1 MFEESEQPTKW
12 SIIASGEGADRIA
25 LQYHTGFH
33 NMAIEDR
40 VLLLNTAAADVHPEK
55 IFDYLIK
62 KDVKFLEISEKI
74 KRERI
79 CIFGSAPGAG
89 NVWKVGEMQ
98 AREDFDTIR
107 RYISNLKII
116 EGDVILTINTLGGG
130 TGNGS
135 TPYLI
140 NELKYGKALIAGHKN
155 KFFSVGVL
163 PFDVEPPQRHFNAIC
178 GMTRLLKYPTD
189 GKDWKQNTDLL
200 ILVNNSQI
208 ENKIASDSYSPDK
221 ILSDEERYYL
231 VNKSIIDAIDIMIAP
246 GGKTSKTTVDVADY
260 HQIPSNLGVYHFTP
274 CIATGLD
281 PEIIDVETAIDFAVK
296 NPMVP
301 LDIKTATMAYFI
313 MRVPKKYIG
322 KRFSQEE
329 LERITKDWAVNNMCG
344 STGGIARYASL
355 TYTTEQENFDI
366 LVLLGGFSLKE
377 VIRTSLHKYEIFS
390 KGLEDKDIAGEN
402 ALTTEDALTIEEKIK
417 NYIKHTEDVIKI
429 VSSGED
435 EGLLEKWGF

>member
-1 MFEESEQPTKW
+1 MFEESGQPTKW

-33 NMAIEDR
+33 NVAIEDR

-62 KDVKFLEISEKI
+62 RDVKFMEISEKI

-79 CIFGSAPGAG
+79 CIFGSSPGAG

-98 AREDFDTIR
+98 AKEDFDTIR

-135 TPYLI
+135 IPYLI
-140 NELKYGKALIAGHKN
+140 NELKYGKALIAGQKN
-155 KFFSVGVL
+155 KFFSIGVL

-178 GMTRLLKYPTD
+178 GMTRLLKYPIN
-189 GKDWKQNTDLL
+189 GKDWRQNTDLL
-200 ILVNNSQI
+200 ILVSNSQI
-208 ENKIASDSYSPDK
+208 ENKIVSESYSPDK
-221 ILSDEERYYL
+221 SLSDEERYYWI
-231 VNKSIIDAIDIMIAP
+231 NKAIIDAIDIMIAP
-246 GGKTSKTTVDVADY
+246 GGKTSKATVDVADY

-281 PEIIDVETAIDFAVK
+281 PEIIDMETAIEFAVK
-296 NPMVP
+296 HPMVS
-301 LDIKTATMAYFI
+301 LDIKNATMAYFI
-313 MRVPKKYIG
+313 LRIPKKYIG

-355 TYTTEQENFDI
+355 TYTTGQENFDI
-366 LVLLGGFSLKE
+366 MVLLGGFSLKE
-377 VIRTSLHKYEIFS
+377 VIKPSLHKYEIFS
-390 KGLEDKDIAGEN
+390 KGLEDRDIASEN
-402 ALTTEDALTIEEKIK
+402 AITREDANIIEEKIK
-417 NYIKHTEDVIKI
+417 NYIKHTEDVIKA

-435 EGLLEKWGF
+435 ENLLKKWGF